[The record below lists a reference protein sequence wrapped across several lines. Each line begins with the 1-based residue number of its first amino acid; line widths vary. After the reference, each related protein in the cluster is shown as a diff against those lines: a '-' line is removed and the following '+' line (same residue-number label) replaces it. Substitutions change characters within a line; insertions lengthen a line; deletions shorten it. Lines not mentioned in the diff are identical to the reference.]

1 MTKVAPSILDVDPLK
16 INEKVQFLDIA
27 GADYIHIDVM
37 DGNYVPNKSFGPQ
50 IIKSLKK
57 ITSKILDVHLM
68 IKPVQPFIREFIDSG
83 SDIISFHPEADNE
96 TEEIIKTI
104 NSSNVKS
111 GIALHPNIKIAEI
124 EYLLGEI
131 DQIIVMTVIP
141 GFGGQKFIMSQLK
154 KIKELYNLR
163 NQKKYNFE
171 ISVDGGINNS
181 TAKMCIDHGVD
192 ILAVGSYLLTKNE
205 YEYKNLIQSI
215 R

>member
-68 IKPVQPFIREFIDSG
+68 IKPVKPFIREFIDSG

-141 GFGGQKFIMSQLK
+141 GFVVPKLFILT
-154 KIKELYNLR
+154 R
-163 NQKKYNFE
+163 
-171 ISVDGGINNS
+171 
-181 TAKMCIDHGVD
+181 
-192 ILAVGSYLLTKNE
+192 IL
-205 YEYKNLIQSI
+205 
-215 R
+215 